1 MAKQLLFSDSA
12 RRKMMGG
19 VDILA
24 QAVGS
29 TLGPTG
35 RNVIISKSFGGPLV
49 TKDGVTVSKEIE
61 LPDPF
66 ENMGAKLVNVVASK
80 TSDVAGDGT
89 TTATILA
96 RAIYREGLRNVTSG
110 ANPTA
115 VRRGIEKAVE
125 VAVSELHEKLSRPVS
140 KKEEIAQVAAISAN
154 NDPAIGNMLADAV
167 ERVGRDGVITVEE
180 GKTASTT
187 LEFVEGMQF
196 DKGYLSP
203 YFVTSPTTMEV
214 IFEDALIL
222 LHEKKISSLR
232 EMIPLLEK
240 VAQSGKPLL
249 IVAEDLEGEALATL
263 VVNKLRGVLNIAA
276 VKAPGFGDRR
286 KAMLGDMAVLTGGT
300 VISEDLG
307 LKLENLQLSQLGRAK
322 QVKVDKDTTTIIQGD
337 GKKADIQRRI
347 DQLRRQIEETD
358 SEYDK
363 EKFQERLAKLS
374 GGVALVRVGAPTEAD
389 MKQTK
394 ARVEDAL
401 HATRA
406 AAEEGIVPGGGVAL
420 IRVIPAVE
428 KLHAELQGDEK
439 LGAAIVLR
447 ALEEPTRYIASNSGH
462 DGGVIAQEVKSNSGA
477 VGFDANTGN
486 FVDMFEAGII
496 DPTKVTRT
504 ALQNAASIA
513 ALMLTTEAMVTS
525 IKDDEKEALP
535 RSKALSARDLG
546 GKGNLA
552 RDGSLQSVPPGFF
565 FRRESHFLV
574 SIPSVPAGSS
584 VRNWCRMIFWEYQ
597 WSWVKS
603 RDGLFP
609 ALQRP

>member
-1 MAKQLLFSDSA
+1 MVTGDAIRPRHAALSTQDFWERPVAKQLLFSDAA
-12 RRKMMGG
+12 RRKLLEG
-19 VDILA
+19 VDILTH
-24 QAVGS
+24 AVGA

-35 RNVIISKSFGGPLV
+35 RNVILSKSFGGPTV

-96 RAIYREGLRNVTSG
+96 RTIYREGLRNITSG

-115 VRRGIEKAVE
+115 VRRGIDKAVE
-125 VAVSELHEKLSRPVS
+125 AAVEELGNKISRPVS
-140 KKEEIAQVAAISAN
+140 KKEEIAQVGAISAN
-154 NDPAIGNMLADAV
+154 NDPEIGNMLADAV

-180 GKTASTT
+180 GKTANTT

-222 LHEKKISSLR
+222 LHEKKISNLR

-249 IVAEDLEGEALATL
+249 IIAEDVEGEALATL
-263 VVNKLRGVLNIAA
+263 VVNKLRGVLNVCA

-286 KAMLGDMAVLTGGT
+286 KAMLQDMAILTGGT

-307 LKLENLQLSQLGRAK
+307 LKLENLQLAQLGQAK
-322 QVKVDKDTTTIIQGD
+322 QVKVDKDNTTLIQGA
-337 GKKADIQRRI
+337 GKKADIQKRI
-347 DQLRRQIEETD
+347 EQLRRQIEETE

-363 EKFQERLAKLS
+363 EKFQERLAKLA
-374 GGVALVRVGAPTEAD
+374 GGVAVISVGAATEAA

-420 IRVIPAVE
+420 LRVIPAVQ
-428 KLHAELQGDEK
+428 KVVDSLTSPDEK
-439 LGAAIVLR
+439 LGAQIILR
-447 ALEEPTRYIASNSGH
+447 ALEEPCRQIAANSGH
-462 DGGVIAQEVKSNSGA
+462 DGAVVAEEVKARQGA
-477 VGFDANTGN
+477 VGFDANTGEY
-486 FVDMFEAGII
+486 VDMLKAGIV

-513 ALMLTTEAMVTS
+513 ALMLTTEAMITS
-525 IKDDEKEALP
+525 IKEDEEKGA
-535 RSKALSARDLG
+535 AR
-546 GKGNLA
+546 A
-552 RDGSLQSVPPGFF
+552 EGSI
-565 FRRESHFLV
+565 R
-574 SIPSVPAGSS
+574 
-584 VRNWCRMIFWEYQ
+584 
-597 WSWVKS
+597 
-603 RDGLFP
+603 
-609 ALQRP
+609 